1 VWPESTSKTWRPAAA
16 CASSNARTVSPDEVL
31 MSIYVEGVRRMEV
44 VSMKRVGN
52 EWKFGGFRRNAPK

>member
-1 VWPESTSKTWRPAAA
+1 VARKHQQDVAAG
-16 CASSNARTVSPDEVL
+16 SGLRILERQNVSPDEVL